1 MEDQE
6 TWDET
11 WDQYLRYSKVDKAEA
26 EAEAERFVLVERLK
40 QASSDLLG
48 RVTVL
53 HQLFSLGLS
62 YNSVGDG
69 PTRIAG
75 RTAV

>member
-6 TWDET
+6 TWDEK
-11 WDQYLRYSKVDKAEA
+11 WDQYVRYSKVDKAEA
-26 EAEAERFVLVERLK
+26 EAEAEAERFELAERHK

-53 HQLFSLGLS
+53 HQLFGLGFKL
-62 YNSVGDG
+62 
-69 PTRIAG
+69 
-75 RTAV
+75 